1 MNMDQI
7 NYRKG
12 KILLKEKSKLAQLYG
27 NKRLQANVKNQMVDK
42 NINIT
47 DLSKKT
53 HINVCILTFLLY
65 FPFSKIKLT
74 QSIRICEALKLKV
87 SDIVI

>member
-12 KILLKEKSKLAQLYG
+12 KILLKEKSKLAQLYE
-27 NKRLQANVKNQMVDK
+27 NKRLQANIKNQMIDK
-42 NINIT
+42 NINIM
-47 DLSKKT
+47 DLSKKA

-74 QSIRICEALKLKV
+74 QSISICKALNLNL
-87 SDIVI
+87 SDIV